1 MTYLFRPVG
10 AAPRLAGGYAPARP
24 DFSVPALLQE
34 LQSEGIA
41 LEPSW
46 RGELNGLAGEAD
58 PGFLAEGLYSFARR
72 LESEDRLAVAAAVYR
87 YLDGATGDAP
97 RGPEDGASA
106 CRQYGLRS
114 RERLRVL
121 AGGGS
126 FGERSEFF
134 LRHFAREASDPGLLF
149 GMAAAGSVFRLTR
162 ALALGRLAGTP
173 LLGSTGVRFL
183 ANAAGFAV
191 EAPTFVLANRGVRAA
206 LGLEHRGPQDSLG
219 REIAAS
225 YLTLGALKLAG
236 GVTARLHRRWLGAAE
251 ARNASGRISG
261 LLFPQAG
268 MLAGILLGHR
278 LEQWAGL
285 RPAQSGSSLLAES
298 LATLLHFNVSG
309 RLFHHLSGPEFRAWE
324 LAMDRRAEALLARH
338 RPFPLGLAMA
348 TRGTQPILLPVLRP
362 EDDPLRPSW
371 PEESRSGMR
380 AIVTEGAVSS
390 QERISADLPIPVLLQ
405 TYSQLWRE
413 DGSAQL
419 WIVLPEGFARR
430 LADWGYEWQEAMTR
444 SFGQE
449 FPNLRRIHESVARG
463 DSPSQEDLEYLQGLA
478 ARSEAQA
485 TGFEAN
491 RQTLFKIY
499 LQSRRTPGWTP
510 RPEDAATERVLHDL
524 SHRPELLQ
532 ILGLA
537 ANDLQ
542 AGIPLEDFYLQ
553 RLQAQRGFT
562 LGQTLK
568 EGVVMAAAESSE
580 LVSRVGRGLRL
591 DGLDEVYLKQGGA
604 AARGLGD
611 ILANLLTNAW
621 RYRRSD
627 ELAVRV
633 DTQSLPDGSM
643 QISVSDDGIGIQ
655 PDNLLSL
662 GGHGFRES
670 RIDLKTSHG
679 FGLASV
685 VENLR
690 RLNWGP
696 LWVRSRVGE
705 GSTFRFEIPADRLL
719 TGEGPVLQGRVSPV
733 DRYGRGGTTRLEANL
748 DAGFVVPA
756 SSLDL
761 AVHQLM
767 GEVPPEPFLYEKL
780 GEAGLQ
786 TRLQSLKAGSLRH
799 RRLEIFHR
807 LLAGGRPVG
816 ELQTMENGPG
826 PMVDTAWTLLS
837 LGSSLLLKEP
847 ELRAV
852 GGHFRA
858 LRRLATPA
866 ELERVQYFRPEQI
879 DHSAPS
885 DIVYWPNP
893 NPNQMEIP
901 EGVMLGDYLG
911 RDVRPGG
918 YLVIQSDHHLADHHL
933 GAFRELQVLE
943 MNPLA
948 WEKVF
953 DAQLPNLGEGTN
965 QILPTA
971 QDNDLHLKIFRR
983 KPDGAGNP

>member
-1 MTYLFRPVG
+1 MTYLFRSAG
-10 AAPRLAGGYAPARP
+10 AAPRLAEGYAPVHP
-24 DFSVPALLQE
+24 GFSVPALLQE
-34 LQSEGIA
+34 LHSEGIA
-41 LEPSW
+41 FEPSW
-46 RGELNGLAGEAD
+46 RRELENLAREAD
-58 PGFLAEGLYSFARR
+58 PRFLAEGLYSLARR
-72 LESEDRLAVAAAVYR
+72 VESEGRVDAAAAVYR
-87 YLDGATGDAP
+87 YLDGATANAP
-97 RGPEDGASA
+97 LASEEGASS

-173 LLGSTGVRFL
+173 LLGSTGVRLL
-183 ANAAGFAV
+183 ANAAGFAA

-225 YLTLGALKLAG
+225 YLTLGAMKLAG

-251 ARNASGRISG
+251 ARNASGRISE

-324 LAMDRRAEALLARH
+324 LAMDRQAEVLLVRH
-338 RPFPLGLAMA
+338 RPLPAGLAMA
-348 TRGTQPILLPVLRP
+348 MPGVLPIISPILRP
-362 EDDPLRPSW
+362 EEDPLRPSW
-371 PEESRSGMR
+371 PEEGRSGVR
-380 AIVTEGAVSS
+380 AITAEGSGSS
-390 QERISADLPIPVLLQ
+390 PESISADLSIPELLG

-413 DGSAQL
+413 NSSAQPRIL
-419 WIVLPEGFARR
+419 LPEGFARR
-430 LADWGYEWQEAMTR
+430 LADWGYEWQEAMTW
-444 SFGQE
+444 SFGPE
-449 FPNLRRIHESVARG
+449 FANLRRIHESVARG
-463 DSPSQEDLEYLQGLA
+463 EAPSNVDLEYLRGLA

-485 TGFEAN
+485 ADFEAN
-491 RQTLFKIY
+491 RQTLFKIF
-499 LQSRRTPGWTP
+499 LQSRRRPGWTP

-591 DGLDEVYLKQGGA
+591 DGLDELHLKQGSM

-627 ELAVRV
+627 DLAVRV
-633 DTQSLPDGSM
+633 DTRPMPDGSV

-655 PDNLLSL
+655 ANNLLSL

-670 RIDLKTSHG
+670 RVDLKTSHG

-705 GSTFRFEIPADRLL
+705 GSVFRFEIPGDRLL
-719 TGEGPVLQGRVSPV
+719 VGEGAAQGRVPPV
-733 DRYGRGGTTRLEANL
+733 DRYGRSGMTRLEANL

-756 SSLDL
+756 TSLDL

-767 GEVPPEPFLYEKL
+767 GEVPPEPFLHEEL
-780 GEAGLQ
+780 GETGHR
-786 TRLQSLKAGSLRH
+786 TRLQALKAGSLRH
-799 RRLEIFHR
+799 RRLEILHR
-807 LLAGGRPVG
+807 LLAAGRPV
-816 ELQTMENGPG
+816 EDLQTIENGPG
-826 PMVDTAWTLLS
+826 TMVDTAWTLLR
-837 LGSSLLLKEP
+837 LGSPLQLKEP
-847 ELRAV
+847 ELSSV
-852 GGHFRA
+852 GWHFRS

-866 ELERVQYFRPEQI
+866 ELERVQYFRSEQI

-893 NPNQMEIP
+893 DPNRLVVPKETAI
-901 EGVMLGDYLG
+901 EDYLG

-918 YLVIQSDHHLADHHL
+918 FLVIQSDHHL
-933 GAFRELQVLE
+933 GAFSQLRALEL
-943 MNPLA
+943 NPLA
-948 WEKVF
+948 WEKIF
-953 DAQLPNLGEGTN
+953 DAELPNLHEGTN

-971 QDNDLHLKIFRR
+971 QGSDLHLKIFRR
-983 KPDGAGNP
+983 KPEAAANP